1 MLTLDNIYAVMPG
14 SQNRYAKNSTA
25 TRGETYLPW
34 LERFMAQYDINTP
47 LRIAYFLATIAVESG
62 ELKYSEEIASG
73 AKYDTG
79 KLAKRLGNTPQADGD
94 GQRYKGRGLI
104 QVTGRTNY
112 VAYSKHVGY
121 DFYSTTERARNLQ
134 KPGNATRSACWYW
147 KAHGLNELSERNN
160 PREVRKRVN
169 GGYNGYDQ
177 FVIYLM
183 RAKNELGIKV

>member
-1 MLTLDNIYAVMPG
+1 MLTLKNIYAVMPG
-14 SQNRYAKNSTA
+14 AQNRYAKNSTA

-34 LERFMAQYDINTP
+34 LEKFMAQYDINTP
-47 LRIAYFLATIAVESG
+47 IRIAYFLATIAVESG
-62 ELKYSEEIASG
+62 EMKYSEEIASG
-73 AKYDTG
+73 ARYEGRKD
-79 KLAKRLGNTPQADGD
+79 LGNTQKGD
-94 GQRYKGRGLI
+94 GVRFKGRGLI

-112 VAYSKHVGY
+112 TAYSKHVGY

-147 KAHGLNELSERNN
+147 QAHGLNELSERDN

-169 GGYNGYDQ
+169 GGLNGYDQ

-183 RAKNELGIKV
+183 RAKQELGISN